1 MRFITADKIFDG
13 SGYLPSGTVLVLNP
27 QNLLM
32 DILDPGQI
40 EINRIQHFSD
50 LLCPGF
56 VNVHCH
62 LELSHLKGL
71 IPRNT
76 GLSGFARSLISK
88 RGMAAP
94 EERFEC
100 MKEADQM
107 LWKNGIV
114 AVGDISN
121 TSESLSV
128 KCDSKIHYHTFV
140 ELIGL
145 QAVNASAI
153 FDKGK
158 ELLHVFKREGL
169 AGSLVPHAPYSVS
182 SELAALISAEAVLSQ
197 APICI
202 HNQESAAELQFFIDK
217 SGNIND
223 LYAFLDLDISFF
235 KAPGSSSLKVFDKLL
250 QSRPRIFVHSTFST
264 REDLQQAA
272 DVNTFWCFCPKANLY
287 IEGVLPDY
295 SLFPAETICFG
306 TDSLAS
312 NDELNLC
319 SELTA
324 MRSAAACFDDLQ
336 LLKALTSNGAR
347 ALGLQEDCGS
357 LVKNK
362 NTGLNHIKINKEAY
376 QFIKKVA

>member
-1 MRFITADKIFDG
+1 MRFISADQIFDG
-13 SGYLPSGTVLVLNP
+13 FRYLQAGTVLVLSP

-32 DILDPGQI
+32 DILSPGQI

-76 GLSGFARSLISK
+76 GLSGFATSLISK
-88 RGMAAP
+88 RGIAAL
-94 EERFEC
+94 EERLEC
-100 MKEADQM
+100 MKEADQS
-107 LWKNGIV
+107 LWKSGIV

-121 TSESLSV
+121 SSESLFV
-128 KCDSKIHYHTFV
+128 KRDSNIKYHTFV

-145 QAVNASAI
+145 QPLNAPLI

-158 ELLHVFKREGL
+158 ELLHLFTRDGL

-182 SELAALISAEAVLSQ
+182 SELASLISAQALLSQ

-202 HNQESAAELQFFIDK
+202 HNQESAAELQFFMDK
-217 SGNIND
+217 GGNIND
-223 LYAFLDLDISFF
+223 LYAFLGLDISFF
-235 KAPGSSSLKVFDKLL
+235 EAPGSSSLQVFDKLL
-250 QSRPRIFVHSTFST
+250 QSRPRTFVHSTFST
-264 REDLQQAA
+264 KEDIQQAA
-272 DVNTFWCFCPKANLY
+272 DSDTFWCFCPKANLY

-295 SLFPAETICFG
+295 GLFPAETICFG

-319 SELTA
+319 SELNA

-336 LLKALTSNGAR
+336 LLRALTSNGAR
-347 ALGLQEDCGS
+347 ALGLQGTCGS
-357 LVKNK
+357 FVKNK

-376 QFIKKVA
+376 RFIDKVA